1 MKVAVLVQNVL
12 EEPETER
19 RDLLG
24 GTKGNRTVSFH
35 ISRQSNYLFL
45 KKANIV
51 KNVLLGTPASDFSM
65 ERGTNLPITQFF
77 FQRSIF
83 SGKLRIGS
91 QAEIKYSKKHYI

>member
-1 MKVAVLVQNVL
+1 MRVLKVAVLVQNVL

-77 FQRSIF
+77 FF
-83 SGKLRIGS
+83 SALFF
-91 QAEIKYSKKHYI
+91 QANCA